1 MKTIW
6 AASLLTEQRRLS
18 EASPLGR
25 RPVNALRAPKQS
37 GAAASLREGVEA
49 RPRHYRACSVLMLT
63 AGEPDT
69 PLG

>member
-18 EASPLGR
+18 EASPLG

-49 RPRHYRACSVLMLT
+49 RPRHDQACSVLMLT